1 MDPFSFTTGALQIAA
16 ACAQCTITIIKWV
29 GDVRTVDARI
39 SSFCDEVAALRTT
52 YEGLE
57 RSLASPL
64 IAEAA
69 RVASQTPDGAHLW
82 RQIKETLE
90 DSKRTVF
97 RVNEVLNQIGRT
109 SGLARR
115 VRTQLQES
123 LSSGE
128 LSRLRQRIQ
137 FFNTALALPIQMV
150 CVMLQL
156 EQRGMSS
163 DHQVSLDV
171 KLTSLEKTMRE
182 VVHSLARSSRSNTL
196 GGATIIASEPEVL
209 EADDDMN
216 TYVAFAK
223 KFLTTASAAAST
235 RSSLSTVSPAID
247 ADAGLPRRKPSIP
260 DLPLPSSD
268 RERVAGWISSPANDA
283 DVGRQDSATTQGRK
297 SGSDRRKN
305 ADDSEIEFMRTKRH
319 LTLGQE
325 SVEQGNHFRAETH
338 FRKALALMET
348 NDFEDRIALQPAEVV
363 LMLANSCVKQEKLDE
378 AVTLLEPVAD
388 MRPDVYPL
396 SSKGP
401 GLEATRPSPSQHR
414 THRLQA
420 LAANHMLGQVFM
432 LKSDFDSAEE
442 HGLKAFSERRKELGS
457 QDEKTLEEALLEFE
471 EAEAASPLG
480 NAPQPQPETVRPEPA
495 QRSSRSGFT
504 QRLRHFGRSSQSTLG
519 QSPTLPDLQRL
530 SISRT
535 ANMNDAFQDYNT
547 AQDHTERLRGL
558 SSPSDTSTHERSSS
572 FPDDDSV
579 TTPSSS
585 VLERSS
591 STRTIEPTF
600 VAIAQLCA
608 ERKMDRAV
616 KVALQFLDTYQSKM
630 MIIRKMDL
638 EKNIR
643 RGLGQGLA
651 RTGLGYAPLHFFC
664 ELKEEHAEEVNLL
677 VKHGVDVNAVAFQA
691 GYTQSNPKDPFTA
704 LQQATQRGYS
714 TITAL
719 LLACEGIKTDFR
731 DPEGLTPLMVAC
743 RKGHYVIVQ
752 QLLKFQLPTDFPQ
765 IWHGNTLLHDAA
777 RRCDPVIIE
786 MLIDH
791 YPDVDARDKFSKTA
805 LMHAV
810 IKTDINDSNEKRN
823 RVRGRCRTVQ
833 ILLEAGADPT
843 LKDNRTG
850 LTVRDYAM
858 QENDNELLALLDH
871 APRTGVSELVA

>member
-1 MDPFSFTTGALQIAA
+1 
-16 ACAQCTITIIKWV
+16 
-29 GDVRTVDARI
+29 
-39 SSFCDEVAALRTT
+39 
-52 YEGLE
+52 
-57 RSLASPL
+57 
-64 IAEAA
+64 
-69 RVASQTPDGAHLW
+69 
-82 RQIKETLE
+82 
-90 DSKRTVF
+90 
-97 RVNEVLNQIGRT
+97 
-109 SGLARR
+109 
-115 VRTQLQES
+115 
-123 LSSGE
+123 
-128 LSRLRQRIQ
+128 
-137 FFNTALALPIQMV
+137 MV

-196 GGATIIASEPEVL
+196 GGATIVASEPGVL
-209 EADDDMN
+209 KADDDMN

-235 RSSLSTVSPAID
+235 RSSLSTVSPAFD

-297 SGSDRRKN
+297 SGSDRRKK

-378 AVTLLEPVAD
+378 AVTLLEPVAN
-388 MRPDVYPL
+388 MRADVYPL

-442 HGLKAFSERRKELGS
+442 HGLKAFSERRKELGA
-457 QDEKTLEEALLEFE
+457 QDEKTLESVQLVIDIYRAQGDEEEAEGYEIFLSPPETSLQASSSREALLEYE

-480 NAPQPQPETVRPEPA
+480 NAPQPQSEAVRPEPA

-519 QSPTLPDLQRL
+519 QSPPLPDLQRL

-547 AQDHTERLRGL
+547 GQDHTERLRGL

-630 MIIRKMDL
+630 MIIRRMDL

-643 RGLGQGLA
+643 RGIGQGLA

-719 LLACEGIKTDFR
+719 LLACEGIKTDLR

-743 RKGHYVIVQ
+743 RKRHYVIVQ

-765 IWHGNTLLHDAA
+765 TWHGNTLLHDAA
-777 RRCDPVIIE
+777 RRCDPVIVE

-833 ILLEAGADPT
+833 MLLEAGADPT